1 MHQKFST
8 VRTAIWLIVL
18 EFVFFLPDVLGSAWA
33 QGKSVL
39 KTQDGALLVFVLI
52 FFALGYVGKS
62 VLQRRFRSLLLFDI
76 IMSIVSNA
84 AGAFADWAIF
94 GRSVNVNSLMAATIG
109 LAIMTVAVHH
119 LEVEGTSITP
129 MRRKKD
135 YVDVVTWVLILVLLI
150 GLNIAQLSQKA
161 GIPVSLAV
169 IVLGFIASV
178 FSKTGSNLQ
187 KQAFQKLEARKCQEL
202 EERRFQEE
210 QLLLAQEIS
219 ALMNLDD
226 IEAPEAATFRAKAA
240 RVFQG
245 KIEVSNKELL
255 EEVFTHPR
263 YMRGVLGNL
272 SSQLI
277 LAHISVLSGI
287 AGVSVIRSFFSFAI
301 SAYLSYKDKELVLK
315 GTWGFVALVGFAVF
329 LVSTKL

>member
-33 QGKSVL
+33 QGESVL

-62 VLQRRFRSLLLFDI
+62 VLQRRFRSMLLFDI

-94 GRSVNVNSLMAATIG
+94 GRLVNVNSLTAATVG
-109 LAIMTVAVHH
+109 LAIMTVAVNK

-135 YVDVVTWVLILVLLI
+135 YVDVVTWTLILVLLI

-161 GIPVSLAV
+161 GIPVSWAV

-187 KQAFQKLEARKCQEL
+187 KQAFQKLEARKFQEL

-226 IEAPEAATFRAKAA
+226 IEPHKTVASKA

-263 YMRGVLGNL
+263 YIRGVLGNL

-315 GTWGFVALVGFAVF
+315 GTWGFVALLGFAVF